1 MLPLVDPKAPPFRC
15 VLREITQSVGSPD
28 SALVRYSGVNTFR
41 VLNAPTLD
49 RASSAPSD
57 WQELCSFIT
66 STTSREEASSMKSAG
81 SVSLNDSAP
90 VLERARI
97 VSQPQHSSRPK
108 LWFGSAAAILL
119 MASAVLLRRY
129 YGAEQVL
136 LFQTAAVERGDI
148 ESAVSATGSCNAV
161 VTVDV
166 GSQVSGNIKA
176 LYADF
181 NTRVKSGQL
190 VALIDPDSFEA
201 RVQQARASWESSKA
215 NVANVQ
221 ANVKKTEAD
230 IYNAHAVELSQE
242 AAVTKA
248 AAAVIDAQAKRARRI
263 ELNRQG
269 IIAREDL
276 DTAQATYDEAV
287 AEQKAAEAQ
296 REAAKRSV
304 EAAEASHQAALM
316 QVSMAEAQV
325 NQNLAALN
333 QASIELAHTRILAPV
348 DGTVIAR
355 RMDVGQT
362 VAASFQ
368 APTIFQIAQDL
379 TKMQVDTNVDEADV
393 GRLRV
398 SQPAAFTVDSYP
410 TTVFHGTVT
419 QIRQAPINVQNVITY
434 DAVVEV
440 SNPDLKLFPGMT
452 ANVRIVTD
460 RKAQALKLPNAALRF
475 RAEASAIGG
484 GNAVPP
490 GWRIVF
496 MTENGKARAV
506 PVKTGISDGNFTTI
520 EEGAV
525 QEGEQVI
532 TGNAS
537 KGATPAATPSPSLPR
552 RTGF

>member
-1 MLPLVDPKAPPFRC
+1 MKLA
-15 VLREITQSVGSPD
+15 E
-28 SALVRYSGVNTFR
+28 
-41 VLNAPTLD
+41 TL
-49 RASSAPSD
+49 
-57 WQELCSFIT
+57 F
-66 STTSREEASSMKSAG
+66 
-81 SVSLNDSAP
+81 LNDSTP

-97 VSQPQHSSRPK
+97 ISQQQQSSRPK

-119 MASAVLLRRY
+119 MASAVLLWRY

-190 VALIDPDSFEA
+190 VAMIDPDSFDA
-201 RVQQARASWESSKA
+201 RVKQAKASWESSKA
-215 NVANVQ
+215 NMANVQ

-230 IYNAHAVELSQE
+230 IYNARAMELSQE

-269 IIAREDL
+269 IIAQEDL
-276 DTAQATYDEAV
+276 DTAEATYDEAV
-287 AEQKAAEAQ
+287 AERKAAEAQ
-296 REAAKRSV
+296 SEAAKRS
-304 EAAEASHQAALM
+304 AEASHQAALT
-316 QVSMAEAQV
+316 QVSIAEAQV

-333 QASIELAHTRILAPV
+333 QASIDLAHTRILAPV
-348 DGTVIAR
+348 DAR

-398 SQPAAFTVDSYP
+398 GQLASFTVDAYL
-410 TTVFHGTVT
+410 TTVFHGAVT
-419 QIRQAPINVQNVITY
+419 QIRRAPINVQNVITY

-475 RAEASAIGG
+475 RPEASAIIGG
-484 GNAVPP
+484 KAAPP
-490 GWRIVF
+490 GWRVVF
-496 MTENGKARAV
+496 TPENSKARAV
-506 PVKTGISDGNFTTI
+506 AVKTGISDGNFTAI
-520 EEGAV
+520 EEGDV
-525 QEGEQVI
+525 HEGEQVI
-532 TGNAS
+532 TGNTS
-537 KGATPAATPSPSLPR
+537 RDTAAAAPPSPSLPR

>member
-1 MLPLVDPKAPPFRC
+1 MKLAGTVSANY
-15 VLREITQSVGSPD
+15 SVP
-28 SALVRYSGVNTFR
+28 AL
-41 VLNAPTLD
+41 
-49 RASSAPSD
+49 
-57 WQELCSFIT
+57 Q
-66 STTSREEASSMKSAG
+66 
-81 SVSLNDSAP
+81 
-90 VLERARI
+90 RARI
-97 VSQPQHSSRPK
+97 VSEPQHSSRPK
-108 LWFGSAAAILL
+108 LWFGGSAAA
-119 MASAVLLRRY
+119 VLLIAGGVLLWRY
-129 YGAEQVL
+129 YGSEPAL
-136 LFQTAAVERGDI
+136 SFQTAAIERGDI

-181 NTRVKSGQL
+181 NTRVKRDQL
-190 VALIDPDSFEA
+190 VALIDPESFEA
-201 RVQQARASWESSKA
+201 RVQQAKASWESSKA

-230 IYNAHAVELSQE
+230 IYNARAVELSQE

-269 IIAREDL
+269 IIAQEDL
-276 DTAQATYDEAV
+276 DTAEATYDEAV

-304 EAAEASHQAALM
+304 EAAEASHQAALT

-333 QASIELAHTRILAPV
+333 QASIDLAHTRILAPV

-398 SQPAAFTVDSYP
+398 GQLAAFTVDSYP
-410 TTVFHGTVT
+410 TTVFHGAVT
-419 QIRQAPINVQNVITY
+419 QMRQAPINVQNVITY

-460 RKAQALKLPNAALRF
+460 RRAQALKLPNAALRF
-475 RAEASAIGG
+475 RPESSAILGG
-484 GNAVPP
+484 ANTVPP
-490 GWRIVF
+490 GWRVVF
-496 MTENGKARAV
+496 IPENGKARAV
-506 PVKTGISDGNFTTI
+506 PLKTGISDGNFTAI
-520 EEGAV
+520 EEGGV
-525 QEGEQVI
+525 HEGEQII
-532 TGNAS
+532 TGNTS
-537 KGATPAATPSPSLPR
+537 KGAAPAATPSPSLPR